1 MKNQDGGARKKLSIA
16 VSLVVT
22 LFVVVIIVL
31 GHFIPIQKS
40 SRTDPSGC
48 PGNEDHFYRYRI
60 IKGERSNYE
69 EAKGQ
74 GNFPKPVLLCGVDI
88 DPLAHVST
96 HYYELYL
103 W

>member
-1 MKNQDGGARKKLSIA
+1 MKNQGGGARKKLSIA
-16 VSLVVT
+16 VSLVVV
-22 LFVVVIIVL
+22 LSVVVLIVL

-40 SRTDPSGC
+40 SETDPSGC
-48 PGNEDHFYRYRI
+48 TGNEDRIYRYRI
-60 IKGERSNYE
+60 IKGERGNYE
-69 EAKGQ
+69 EAKRQ
-74 GNFPKPVLLCGVDI
+74 GNFPKPVLLCGVNI